1 MKQACRHT
9 LFLSS
14 FCLDMF
20 ELVFFSFCLA
30 LQATKCRVSL
40 SPSASMRR
48 LRQARATGSAT
59 VKKGA
64 HIHTVYTHCIHTDC
78 IHAVHTLYV
87 WDVTGCHRFTVLYGS
102 IYVHP
107 NCNMFGKPT
116 WTLNVSL
123 LYFTRYFGPSCLLL
137 ALPTKTA
144 TQRSPSAIARTA
156 KQKSWGCVVWKY
168 LIQWFRT
175 FISPARLLI
184 SKPAFAIQKTE
195 STCQLLK
202 DSIYIS
208 MITGRFQI
216 QAGLFAECQRT
227 ESFPHKNW
235 LVWKAFRYIS
245 TTCSGKNWS
254 NSKTISRLC
263 NSLLYQL
270 EYPSTQTLT
279 SMSFNCVKTVCVCLC
294 QFWQSS
300 MHLGMPRGAAVVG
313 RRGK

>member
-1 MKQACRHT
+1 
-9 LFLSS
+9 
-14 FCLDMF
+14 MF
-20 ELVFFSFCLA
+20 ELVSFSFCLA

-40 SPSASMRR
+40 SPSASIRR
-48 LRQARATGSAT
+48 LRLSRSQARAKGSAT

-64 HIHTVYTHCIHTDC
+64 HTVYCIHTVYTLYTHCMC
-78 IHAVHTLYV
+78 EMSQ
-87 WDVTGCHRFTVLYGS
+87 DVTSSPFTVQY
-102 IYVHP
+102 
-107 NCNMFGKPT
+107 MFIRIVT
-116 WTLNVSL
+116 CSVNQHEHWTILNVSL
-123 LYFTRYFGPSCLLL
+123 LCFTRYFGPSCLLL

-168 LIQWFRT
+168 LIKWFRT

-227 ESFPHKNW
+227 ESFPNKNW
-235 LVWKAFRYIS
+235 SVWKAFRYIS

-254 NSKTISRLC
+254 NAKTISRLC

-270 EYPSTQTLT
+270 EYASTQTLT
-279 SMSFNCVKTVCVCLC
+279 SMSFNCVKILCVSVSFLTKQYALGDAEGC
-294 QFWQSS
+294 SS
-300 MHLGMPRGAAVVG
+300 C
-313 RRGK
+313 GKTRKLV